1 MKQNRPYLIVITGG
15 IGTGKSTT
23 IDIIKEH
30 GFTVLDS
37 DKIVHEGYNIGSD
50 LYLKIINHFSEEILN
65 RDRTIDRKEL
75 GKIVFNDEEKLN
87 ELNEIVHKYVYDKLG
102 EGSVKSLE
110 PVVFLDIPLF
120 LETKD
125 IHEPIYDEIWLIYV
139 SEGIQ
144 RERLKARAIIENK
157 NPEDVLKII
166 DKQIPISKKVF
177 MVDEVIN
184 NEGNRNELREKIKKL
199 LEIKGIGWWVMA
211 RRKRVYGKRRRINY
225 NRVALL
231 VLAIIVLIF
240 LVSKIFKKNS
250 YISKVDQVLNSEI
263 SMISGSISSVSK
275 IDARV
280 YENDGIKYTNQ
291 HEGIKKY
298 VTFDGSLSEDMDKVS
313 DAKILLENLVK
324 SEKTEVV
331 EELPAKEDGYYWLE
345 ADVLTKNK
353 VLLFTKENEY
363 NFDLYYDIENE
374 VIYVKEKYYDEFN
387 DKYNKTK
394 FQGYKATDEFTRTLG
409 TLGRDLEMTE

>member
-1 MKQNRPYLIVITGG
+1 
-15 IGTGKSTT
+15 
-23 IDIIKEH
+23 
-30 GFTVLDS
+30 
-37 DKIVHEGYNIGSD
+37 
-50 LYLKIINHFSEEILN
+50 
-65 RDRTIDRKEL
+65 
-75 GKIVFNDEEKLN
+75 
-87 ELNEIVHKYVYDKLG
+87 
-102 EGSVKSLE
+102 
-110 PVVFLDIPLF
+110 
-120 LETKD
+120 
-125 IHEPIYDEIWLIYV
+125 
-139 SEGIQ
+139 
-144 RERLKARAIIENK
+144 
-157 NPEDVLKII
+157 
-166 DKQIPISKKVF
+166 
-177 MVDEVIN
+177 
-184 NEGNRNELREKIKKL
+184 
-199 LEIKGIGWWVMA
+199 MA

-225 NRVALL
+225 KRVALL

-250 YISKVDQVLNSEI
+250 YISIVDQVLNSEI

-275 IDARV
+275 IDANV

-394 FQGYKATDEFTRTLG
+394 FQGYKASDEFTRTLG
-409 TLGRDLEMTE
+409 TLGTDLEMTE